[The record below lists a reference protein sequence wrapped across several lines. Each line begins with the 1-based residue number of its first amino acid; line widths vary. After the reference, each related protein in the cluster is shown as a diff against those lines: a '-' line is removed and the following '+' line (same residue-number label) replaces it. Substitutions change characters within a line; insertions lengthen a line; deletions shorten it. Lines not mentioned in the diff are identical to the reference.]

1 MWRIVQPRRTLS
13 TDASSKKTRILIA
26 LVVVVAALGILA
38 GVIVYH
44 NHQSSHAL
52 KAYRNG
58 YNIGENVIFMEIPY
72 QFPENEPDRTDCSSS
87 ASFWDDLSYDRQQ
100 WINGCAAGIQS
111 WDR

>member
-1 MWRIVQPRRTLS
+1 
-13 TDASSKKTRILIA
+13 

-38 GVIVYH
+38 GVFIFH
-44 NHQSSHAL
+44 NHQSSQAL

-58 YNIGENVIFMEIPY
+58 YNIGKNVIFFEIPY
-72 QFPENEPDRTDCSSS
+72 QFPENQPDRTDCSSS
-87 ASFWDDLSYDRQQ
+87 ASSLDDLSYDRQQ